1 LCTKIILAGDRLRGL
16 PKRLNSIR
24 LSRFPDL
31 FVILLIHSEILMAI
45 LHYIILWIVDC
56 FMFQRQFRYLYML
69 DASYLGTLFLQH
81 DTD

>member
-1 LCTKIILAGDRLRGL
+1 MRGL